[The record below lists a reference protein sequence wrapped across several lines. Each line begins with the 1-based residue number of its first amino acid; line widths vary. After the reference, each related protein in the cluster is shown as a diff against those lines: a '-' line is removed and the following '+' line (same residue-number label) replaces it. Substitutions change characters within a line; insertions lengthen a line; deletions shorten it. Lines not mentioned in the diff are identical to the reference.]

1 MPYTEEQN
9 ILTHLCFRLGLGAT
23 LAATL
28 LSAAGLPDRPRQIT
42 RVVRADPRT
51 GKLVRSVIVTSKPAA
66 SLAVAAAIVPSRAP
80 SAPAAA
86 PAPPVA
92 SFPAASFNL
101 ASFNDAVERIA
112 AEEAIPALLIHS
124 VIKVESN
131 YNPFAVSPKGA
142 LGLMQLMP
150 ETARRFGV
158 ADVFN
163 PIDNMQ
169 GGAKYLHY
177 LLDLYGG
184 NYTLA
189 IAAYNAGEAA
199 VEKYGSVPPFPE
211 TRNYVVQVRR
221 SIELSRKT
229 QKAPVAAAQPAPPAE
244 PTPAEPPHIQEIAGA
259 DGIVRYVT
267 R

>member
-1 MPYTEEQN
+1 MPYTKEQN
-9 ILTHLCFRLGLGAT
+9 ILTYLCFRLGLGA
-23 LAATL
+23 AFAVTL
-28 LSAAGLPDRPRQIT
+28 LSAAGLPDRPQQIT

-51 GKLVRSVIVTSKPAA
+51 GKLVRSVIVTSKPVA
-66 SLAVAAAIVPSRAP
+66 SLAVAAGVAPLRAA
-80 SAPAAA
+80 SALAPAAR

-92 SFPAASFNL
+92 AFPVDSFN
-101 ASFNDAVERIA
+101 AAVERIA

-158 ADVFN
+158 TDVFD
-163 PIDNMQ
+163 PLDNMQ

-177 LLDLYGG
+177 LLDLYDGD
-184 NYTLA
+184 YTLA

-211 TRNYVVQVRR
+211 TRNYVVQVQHA
-221 SIELSRKT
+221 IEVSRKAR
-229 QKAPVAAAQPAPPAE
+229 KAPAAAPQPVQPAE
-244 PTPAEPPHIQEIAGA
+244 PTPVEPPHIQEIVGA

>member
-1 MPYTEEQN
+1 M
-9 ILTHLCFRLGLGAT
+9 
-23 LAATL
+23 
-28 LSAAGLPDRPRQIT
+28 
-42 RVVRADPRT
+42 
-51 GKLVRSVIVTSKPAA
+51 VTSKPVA
-66 SLAVAAAIVPSRAP
+66 SLAVAAGVVPLRAA
-80 SAPAAA
+80 SALLPAAV
-86 PAPPVA
+86 PASPVA
-92 SFPAASFNL
+92 SFDA

-112 AEEAIPALLIHS
+112 AEESIPALLIHS

-158 ADVFN
+158 ADVFDAF
-163 PIDNMQ
+163 DNMQ

-177 LLDLYGG
+177 LLDLYNGD
-184 NYTLA
+184 YTLA

-221 SIELSRKT
+221 AIELSRKA
-229 QKAPVAAAQPAPPAE
+229 QKAPAAAAPQPARPAE
-244 PTPAEPPHIQEIAGA
+244 PTPDSPRHIQEIVGA

>member
-9 ILTHLCFRLGLGAT
+9 ILTYLCFRLGLGAT

-28 LSAAGLPDRPRQIT
+28 LSAAGLPDRPQQIT
-42 RVVRADPRT
+42 SVVRADART
-51 GKLVRSVIVTSKPAA
+51 GKLVRRVIVTSKPVA
-66 SLAVAAAIVPSRAP
+66 SLALAAGVVPLRV
-80 SAPAAA
+80 APAPASAA
-86 PAPPVA
+86 VPAPPVA
-92 SFPAASFNL
+92 SFPVD
-101 ASFNDAVERIA
+101 SFNDAVERIA
-112 AEEAIPALLIHS
+112 AQEAIPALLIHS

-163 PIDNMQ
+163 PIDNMR

-177 LLDLYGG
+177 LLDLYNG

-221 SIELSRKT
+221 SIELSRQA
-229 QKAPVAAAQPAPPAE
+229 QKAPAAAPQPAPPAE
-244 PTPAEPPHIQEIAGA
+244 PTPVEPPHIQEIVGA

>member
-9 ILTHLCFRLGLGAT
+9 ILMHLCFRLGLGAT

-28 LSAAGLPDRPRQIT
+28 LSAAGLPDRPQQIT

-51 GKLVRSVIVTSKPAA
+51 GKLVRSVIVTSKPVA
-66 SLAVAAAIVPSRAP
+66 SLAVAASVVPSRAA
-80 SAPAAA
+80 SAAV
-86 PAPPVA
+86 PAPPVT
-92 SFPAASFNL
+92 SFPADSFN
-101 ASFNDAVERIA
+101 AAVERIA

-131 YNPFAVSPKGA
+131 YNSFAVSPKGA

-163 PIDNMQ
+163 PFDNMQ

-177 LLDLYGG
+177 LLDLYNG

-189 IAAYNAGEAA
+189 LAAYNAGEAA

-221 SIELSRKT
+221 AIEISRKA
-229 QKAPVAAAQPAPPAE
+229 QKAPAAAPQPAQPAE
-244 PTPAEPPHIQEIAGA
+244 PTPDEPRHIQEIVGA

>member
-28 LSAAGLPDRPRQIT
+28 LSAAGLSDRPQQIT

-51 GKLVRSVIVTSKPAA
+51 GKLVRSVIVTSKPVA
-66 SLAVAAAIVPSRAP
+66 SLAVVAGAAALRAA
-80 SAPAAA
+80 SALAPAAV
-86 PAPPVA
+86 PAPSVA
-92 SFPAASFNL
+92 SFPL

-112 AEEAIPALLIHS
+112 AQEAIPALLIHS

-163 PIDNMQ
+163 PLDNMQ
-169 GGAKYLHY
+169 GGARYLHY
-177 LLDLYGG
+177 LLDLYNGD
-184 NYTLA
+184 YTLA
-189 IAAYNAGEAA
+189 VAAYNAGEAA

-221 SIELSRKT
+221 SIELSRQARKS
-229 QKAPVAAAQPAPPAE
+229 PAAAPQPAPPAE
-244 PTPAEPPHIQEIAGA
+244 PAPDSPRHIQEIVGA
-259 DGIVRYVT
+259 DGIVRYLT

>member
-1 MPYTEEQN
+1 MLYTEEQN
-9 ILTHLCFRLGLGAT
+9 ILTSLCFRLGLGAA

-28 LSAAGLPDRPRQIT
+28 LSAAGLSDRPQQIT

-51 GKLVRSVIVTSKPAA
+51 GKLVRSVIVTSKPVA
-66 SLAVAAAIVPSRAP
+66 SLAVVAGAAALRAASALAAVPAP
-80 SAPAAA
+80 S
-86 PAPPVA
+86 VA
-92 SFPAASFNL
+92 SFPL
-101 ASFNDAVERIA
+101 ASFDDAVERIA
-112 AEEAIPALLIHS
+112 AQEAIPALLIHS

-163 PIDNMQ
+163 PIDNMR

-177 LLDLYGG
+177 LLDLYNGD
-184 NYTLA
+184 YTLA

-221 SIELSRKT
+221 SIELSR
-229 QKAPVAAAQPAPPAE
+229 QARKAPAAAPQPAPPAE
-244 PTPAEPPHIQEIAGA
+244 PAPDSPRHIQEIVGA

>member
-1 MPYTEEQN
+1 MSYTEEQN
-9 ILTHLCFRLGLGAT
+9 ILTYLCFRLGLGAT
-23 LAATL
+23 LTATL
-28 LSAAGLPDRPRQIT
+28 LSAAGLPDRPQQIT
-42 RVVRADPRT
+42 QVVRADPRT
-51 GKLVRSVIVTSKPAA
+51 GKLVRSVMVTSKPVA
-66 SLAVAAAIVPSRAP
+66 SLAVAAAVVPSRAT
-80 SAPAAA
+80 SAAA
-86 PAPPVA
+86 PAA
-92 SFPAASFNL
+92 PAASFPVD
-101 ASFNDAVERIA
+101 SFNDAVERIA

-150 ETARRFGV
+150 ETARRFSV

-163 PIDNMQ
+163 PLDNMQ

-177 LLDLYGG
+177 LLDLYNG

-211 TRNYVVQVRR
+211 TRNYVAQVRR
-221 SIELSRKT
+221 AIEISRKA
-229 QKAPVAAAQPAPPAE
+229 QKAPAAAPQPAQPAE
-244 PTPAEPPHIQEIAGA
+244 PTPEEPRHIQEIVGT

>member
-1 MPYTEEQN
+1 MAAVP
-9 ILTHLCFRLGLGAT
+9 GAAQSR
-23 LAATL
+23 AASSPFAPATVPVAQGAA
-28 LSAAGLPDRPRQIT
+28 LSAA
-42 RVVRADPRT
+42 
-51 GKLVRSVIVTSKPAA
+51 
-66 SLAVAAAIVPSRAP
+66 
-80 SAPAAA
+80 
-86 PAPPVA
+86 
-92 SFPAASFNL
+92 SFD
-101 ASFNDAVERIA
+101 DAVERIA
-112 AEEAIPALLIHS
+112 AEQAIPALLIHS

-131 YNPFAVSPKGA
+131 YNPFAISSKGA

-163 PIDNMQ
+163 AVDNMQ

-177 LLDLYGG
+177 LLDLYSG

-189 IAAYNAGEAA
+189 LAAYNAGEAA

-221 SIELSRKT
+221 AIELSRQA
-229 QKAPVAAAQPAPPAE
+229 QKPPAAAPQPAQQAEPAPVAL
-244 PTPAEPPHIQEIAGA
+244 PHIQEIAGA

>member
-1 MPYTEEQN
+1 MTY
-9 ILTHLCFRLGLGAT
+9 LCFRLGLSAT

-28 LSAAGLPDRPRQIT
+28 LSAAGLPDRPQQIT
-42 RVVRADPRT
+42 RVVRADART
-51 GKLVRSVIVTSKPAA
+51 GKLVRRVIVTAKPVA
-66 SLAVAAAIVPSRAP
+66 SLAVAGVVPSLAA
-80 SAPAAA
+80 STPAA
-86 PAPPVA
+86 VLD
-92 SFPAASFNL
+92 SPAASFNE
-101 ASFNDAVERIA
+101 AVERIA
-112 AEEAIPALLIHS
+112 AEESIPALLIHS

-163 PIDNMQ
+163 AFDNMQ

-177 LLDLYGG
+177 LLDLYHGDY
-184 NYTLA
+184 NLA
-189 IAAYNAGEAA
+189 LAAYNAGEAA
-199 VEKYGSVPPFPE
+199 VEKYGNVPPFPE
-211 TRNYVVQVRR
+211 TQNYVVQVRR
-221 SIELSRKT
+221 SIELSRKA
-229 QKAPVAAAQPAPPAE
+229 QKAPAAASQPAPPAE
-244 PTPAEPPHIQEIAGA
+244 PTPVEPLHIQEIVGA

>member
-1 MPYTEEQN
+1 MPYNEEQN
-9 ILTHLCFRLGLGAT
+9 ILTYLCFRLGLGAT
-23 LAATL
+23 LTATL
-28 LSAAGLPDRPRQIT
+28 LTAAGLTDRPQQIT

-51 GKLVRSVIVTSKPAA
+51 GKLVRSVIVTSRPVV
-66 SLAVAAAIVPSRAP
+66 SLAVAAGAAPMRAA
-80 SAPAAA
+80 SVLAPAAV
-86 PAPPVA
+86 PAPSV
-92 SFPAASFNL
+92 
-101 ASFNDAVERIA
+101 ASFNDAIERIA

-158 ADVFN
+158 VDVFN
-163 PIDNMQ
+163 PLDNMQ
-169 GGAKYLHY
+169 GGARYLRY
-177 LLDLYGG
+177 LLDLYDG
-184 NYTLA
+184 NSILA

-221 SIELSRKT
+221 AIELSRKA
-229 QKAPVAAAQPAPPAE
+229 QKAPAAAPQPAPSAGPA
-244 PTPAEPPHIQEIAGA
+244 PVEPPHIQEIVGT

>member
-1 MPYTEEQN
+1 MLYTKEQN
-9 ILTHLCFRLGLGAT
+9 ILTYLCFSLGLGAT
-23 LAATL
+23 LVATV
-28 LSAAGLPDRPRQIT
+28 LSAAGLSDRPQQIT

-51 GKLVRSVIVTSKPAA
+51 GKLVRSVMVTSNPVA
-66 SLAVAAAIVPSRAP
+66 SLAVVAGVAPLRAA
-80 SAPAAA
+80 SAAV
-86 PAPPVA
+86 PAPP
-92 SFPAASFNL
+92 AAD
-101 ASFNDAVERIA
+101 SFNDAVERVA
-112 AEEAIPALLIHS
+112 AEQAIPALLIHS

-142 LGLMQLMP
+142 LGIMQMMP

-163 PIDNMQ
+163 PLDNMQ
-169 GGAKYLHY
+169 GGARYLHY
-177 LLDLYGG
+177 LLDLYNGD
-184 NYTLA
+184 YTLA

-199 VEKYGSVPPFPE
+199 VEKYGNVPPFPE

-221 SIELSRKT
+221 SIELSRKA
-229 QKAPVAAAQPAPPAE
+229 QKAPAAAPQPAPPVE
-244 PTPAEPPHIQEIAGA
+244 PAPDLPRHIQETVGT

>member
-1 MPYTEEQN
+1 MSYTEEQN
-9 ILTHLCFRLGLGAT
+9 ILTHLCFRMGLGAT

-28 LSAAGLPDRPRQIT
+28 LSAAGLPDRPQQIT

-51 GKLVRSVIVTSKPAA
+51 GKLVRSVIVTSKPVA
-66 SLAVAAAIVPSRAP
+66 SLAVAAAL
-80 SAPAAA
+80 
-86 PAPPVA
+86 PAPPVT
-92 SFPAASFNL
+92 SFPADSFN
-101 ASFNDAVERIA
+101 AAVERIA

-131 YNPFAVSPKGA
+131 YNSFAVSPKGA

-163 PIDNMQ
+163 PFDNMQ

-177 LLDLYGG
+177 LLDLYNG

-189 IAAYNAGEAA
+189 LAAYNAGEAA

-221 SIELSRKT
+221 LIELSPKA
-229 QKAPVAAAQPAPPAE
+229 QKAPAAAPQPAQPAE
-244 PTPAEPPHIQEIAGA
+244 PSPDQPRHIQEIVGA

>member
-1 MPYTEEQN
+1 M
-9 ILTHLCFRLGLGAT
+9 THLCFRLGLGAT
-23 LAATL
+23 LAATVI
-28 LSAAGLPDRPRQIT
+28 SAAGLPDRPQQIT

-51 GKLVRSVIVTSKPAA
+51 GKLVRRMMVTSKPVAA
-66 SLAVAAAIVPSRAP
+66 LAVAAGAVPLRAA
-80 SAPAAA
+80 SGPALAA
-86 PAPPVA
+86 VPAPPVT
-92 SFPAASFNL
+92 SFPGGSFPV
-101 ASFNDAVERIA
+101 ASFNDAIERIA
-112 AEEAIPALLIHS
+112 AQEAIPALLIHS

-163 PIDNMQ
+163 AFDNMQ
-169 GGAKYLHY
+169 GGARYLHY
-177 LLDLYGG
+177 LLDLYNGD
-184 NYTLA
+184 YTLA
-189 IAAYNAGEAA
+189 LAAYNAGEAA

-211 TRNYVVQVRR
+211 TQNYVGQVRR
-221 SIELSRKT
+221 AIELSRKA
-229 QKAPVAAAQPAPPAE
+229 QKAPAAASQPAPPAE
-244 PTPAEPPHIQEIAGA
+244 PTPGEPPHIQEIVGA